1 MNEGQ
6 TSVVMKDLNE
16 TGGLAGLE
24 RVLGEAGDVR
34 GHGPLCL
41 VTAGIHGNEP
51 AGVIALR
58 RVFATIASK
67 KPAMQGRFVALCG
80 NRAGLARPARFVDE
94 DMNRMWSRA
103 RVEALRTSDTKRDN
117 SEQREQRE
125 LLARIDA
132 ELAVGHDRVTH
143 LDLHSTSGIGPPF
156 TVIAGP
162 DASRTAANHL
172 GIPLLLGLEAII
184 EGTLIEYMGGLGH
197 STVLIEGGQNEAP
210 STIDHHESAV
220 WMTLV
225 RAGVVRERDVPN
237 HAHLRE
243 RLLHGA
249 DGLPNE
255 LEIGYCHRLEPEE
268 EFRMLPGY
276 SNFDAVVEGQLL
288 ARSGPQLEREVRAP
302 WTGTLLM
309 PRYQGQG
316 LDGFFLGRQTQRA
329 G

>member
-1 MNEGQ
+1 MNE
-6 TSVVMKDLNE
+6 N
-16 TGGLAGLE
+16 GGLMGLE
-24 RVLGEAGDVR
+24 RVLGEAGDAAAR
-34 GHGPLCL
+34 GPLCL

-58 RVFATIASK
+58 RVFATMAK
-67 KPAMQGRFVALCG
+67 HKPAMQGRFIALSG
-80 NRAGLARPARFVDE
+80 NRAGLSKPARFIDE

-103 RVEALRTSDTKRDN
+103 RVDALRQSDPKRDN
-117 SEQREQRE
+117 SEQREQRD
-125 LLARIDA
+125 LLARIDR
-132 ELAVGHDRVTH
+132 ELGVGHERVTH
-143 LDLHSTSGIGPPF
+143 LDLHSTSGVGPPF

-162 DASRTAANHL
+162 DSSRTVANHL
-172 GIPLLLGLEAII
+172 GVPLLLGLEAII
-184 EGTLIEYMGGLGH
+184 EGTLIEYMGSLGH

-210 STIDHHESAV
+210 TTIDHHESAV

-225 RAGVVRERDVPN
+225 DAGVLREKDVPN
-237 HAHLRE
+237 YASLRD

-288 ARSGPQLEREVRAP
+288 ARSGPSLEREVRAP

-316 LDGFFLGRQTQRA
+316 LDGFFLGRRTQRA